1 MLHRVQALAA
11 SVVGRVLGGRNLDQ
25 ALEESRRRHGE
36 LTPRQRAALQDMSYT
51 ALRWLARLQ
60 AILDVL
66 LVRPLDDPR
75 LRCLLLV
82 ALGQLEYGRTAPHA
96 VVDHAVRAV
105 AHIGQPWAKGLVNA
119 VLRNFL
125 RQRAAVLSCVDADV
139 ATRFSYAPW
148 WIDKLRAQFPDDWES
163 ILVSGNTHP
172 PMTLRV
178 NVRRIGRDAYLARL
192 AEGGIEARPAGEYGI
207 TLMRPMPTDLLP
219 GFDEGLVSVQ
229 DLGAQYAA
237 PLLDVHDGMRVL
249 DACSAP
255 GGKATHL
262 LELAEIE
269 LLALDVDGARLARVE
284 DNLRRLGLAA
294 KVCLG
299 DAAQPSQWWDGR
311 PFDRILADVPCSA
324 SGIVRRHPDIKWLR
338 RQTDLARFALQ
349 QEYILRALWPTLAK
363 GGKLLYATCSV
374 FREENQDRVEAFL
387 AVTPDARRL
396 PLTDLEAGRLL
407 PCEIHDGFYYA
418 LLQKI

>member
-1 MLHRVQALAA
+1 VLHRVQALAA
-11 SVVGRVLGGRNLDQ
+11 SVVGQVLGGRNLDQ
-25 ALEESRRRHGE
+25 ALEESRRRHRA
-36 LTPRQRAALQDMSYT
+36 LTPQQRAALQDMSYT
-51 ALRWLARLQ
+51 TLRWLARLQ

-66 LVRPLDDPR
+66 LAQPLDALR

-105 AHIGQPWAKGLVNA
+105 VHIGQPWAKGLVNA

-125 RQRAAVLSCVDADV
+125 RQRTDVLSRVDADV
-139 ATRFSYAPW
+139 ATRLSYAPW
-148 WIDKLRAQFPDDWES
+148 WIDKLQAQFLADWES
-163 ILVSGNTHP
+163 ILAAGNTHP

-178 NVRRIGRDAYLARL
+178 NVRRLDRDAYLARL
-192 AEGGIEARPAGEYGI
+192 VEHGIQAGPAGEYGV
-207 TLMRPMPTDLLP
+207 TLAHPMPTELLP
-219 GFDEGLVSVQ
+219 GFSEGLVSVQ

-269 LLALDVDGARLARVE
+269 LLALDVDDARLARVD
-284 DNLRRLGLAA
+284 DNLRRLGLSA
-294 KVCLG
+294 KLCQG

-387 AVTPDARRL
+387 AVTPDARCL
-396 PLTDLEAGRLL
+396 PLTDFGKGQLL

-418 LLQKI
+418 LLQKV